1 MDNALLY
8 LFFLSMGGITIFMV
22 LLLIALMVYSIQ
34 DWREK

>member
-1 MDNALLY
+1 MGNALLH